1 MKQLFVTHI
10 AKTKKKEERQD
21 IFRCCERK
29 EEKIDINEN
38 CPLINIQENPT
49 NQTLSSSASSTT
61 NSSIDPQKISFN
73 ILTFDP
79 QISVNTNFSVNS
91 TNCSNNSNSKNLL
104 GKKTKIHF
112 DIVKNEETKGI
123 NSNNINI
130 FNISNSQSI
139 DGSIINKDIEK
150 NDSLEFSEE
159 KGDVN
164 DDYLNINRKEERN
177 EYLNTGR
184 WSYREHIKFIEAIAE
199 YGKNWKDVQKY
210 VGSRSSA
217 QARSHAQ
224 KFFLK
229 LKTIKNPKFDFDFS
243 SNNIK
248 SLLDIIEII
257 KKNKEYYIRGKEYI
271 INTLITLSES
281 ISCDNS
287 DLCKNIS
294 NLKKDLNED
303 NNNNNKKEILFNN
316 NKELK
321 FDIINFCNES
331 NNLKK
336 GKSKTKKSICSKD
349 KDKESNKNKNT
360 KNIKEIKET
369 INYNNN
375 DIKNDT
381 NNNIIINDDMINNSM
396 VNNNVSEDFV
406 NNIMNSNDLNKEK
419 KESENIKNINQIEDD
434 LKNDIKEE
442 QENYDNNFLFG
453 EIKKKKIIFD
463 DGIMYF
469 SDDSE
474 FFDMNNISL
483 KIKEYCFVKNFES
496 PCFLYNKY
504 FFS

>member
-10 AKTKKKEERQD
+10 SKTKKKEERHE
-21 IFRCCERK
+21 IFKCCERK
-29 EEKIDINEN
+29 EEKIDNNEN
-38 CPLINIQENPT
+38 CPLMNIQENPS
-49 NQTLSSSASSTT
+49 NQTLSSSSSSTT

-73 ILTFDP
+73 IFITEP
-79 QISVNTNFSVNS
+79 QITVNTNYSVNS
-91 TNCSNNSNSKNLL
+91 NSSNLKNLL
-104 GKKTKIHF
+104 GKKTKVHF
-112 DIVKNEETKGI
+112 DIIKNEDIKGI
-123 NSNNINI
+123 SSSSNNYN
-130 FNISNSQSI
+130 FNNLNLNLNISNSQSL
-139 DGSIINKDIEK
+139 DGSIINKEIDK
-150 NDSLEFSEE
+150 NDESLEFIEE
-159 KGDVN
+159 KGDIN
-164 DDYLNINRKEERN
+164 DNLSINRKEEKK

-184 WSYREHIKFIEAIAE
+184 WSYKEHIKFIEAIAE

-229 LKTIKNPKFDFDFS
+229 LKAIKNPKFDFDFS

-281 ISCDNS
+281 ISSENNND
-287 DLCKNIS
+287 DLCKTIYIKNS
-294 NLKKDLNED
+294 KKELNE
-303 NNNNNKKEILFNN
+303 NNELILNN

-321 FDIINFCNES
+321 FDIINIRNDNSKKVKFKNKKCLS
-331 NNLKK
+331 NKDKEKDKENKNI
-336 GKSKTKKSICSKD
+336 KSKTNDSIIGD
-349 KDKESNKNKNT
+349 DMNNDM
-360 KNIKEIKET
+360 
-369 INYNNN
+369 NNN
-375 DIKNDT
+375 SIV
-381 NNNIIINDDMINNSM
+381 NNNINDSNSLNYSTTNVSMNKEHKNLEKINDID
-396 VNNNVSEDFV
+396 
-406 NNIMNSNDLNKEK
+406 
-419 KESENIKNINQIEDD
+419 INQIEEDIVD
-434 LKNDIKEE
+434 NIKEE
-442 QENYDNNFLFG
+442 NEININDFFG

-483 KIKEYCFVKNFES
+483 KMKEYCFLQNFES
-496 PCFLYNKY
+496 PNFLYNKY

>member
-10 AKTKKKEERQD
+10 SKTKKKEERHE
-21 IFRCCERK
+21 IFKCCERK
-29 EEKIDINEN
+29 EEKIDNNEN
-38 CPLINIQENPT
+38 CPLMNIQENPS
-49 NQTLSSSASSTT
+49 NPTLSSSSSSTT

-73 ILTFDP
+73 IFITEP
-79 QISVNTNFSVNS
+79 QITVNTNYSVNS
-91 TNCSNNSNSKNLL
+91 NSSNLKNLL
-104 GKKTKIHF
+104 GKKTKVHF
-112 DIVKNEETKGI
+112 DIIKNEDIKGI
-123 NSNNINI
+123 SSSSNNYN
-130 FNISNSQSI
+130 FNNLNLNLNISNSQSL
-139 DGSIINKDIEK
+139 DGSIINKEIDK
-150 NDSLEFSEE
+150 NDESLEFIEE
-159 KGDVN
+159 KGDIN
-164 DDYLNINRKEERN
+164 DNLSINRKEEKK

-184 WSYREHIKFIEAIAE
+184 WSYKEHIKFIEAIAE

-229 LKTIKNPKFDFDFS
+229 LKAIKNPKFDFDFS

-281 ISCDNS
+281 ISSENNND
-287 DLCKNIS
+287 DLCKTIYIK
-294 NLKKDLNED
+294 NLKKELNE
-303 NNNNNKKEILFNN
+303 NNELILNN

-321 FDIINFCNES
+321 FDIINIHNDNS
-331 NNLKK
+331 KK
-336 GKSKTKKSICSKD
+336 VKFKNKKCLSIKD
-349 KDKESNKNKNT
+349 KDKEN
-360 KNIKEIKET
+360 KNIKSKTNDSI
-369 INYNNN
+369 IGDDMNNDMNNN
-375 DIKNDT
+375 SIV
-381 NNNIIINDDMINNSM
+381 NNNINDSNSLNYSTTNVSMNKEHKNLEKINDID
-396 VNNNVSEDFV
+396 
-406 NNIMNSNDLNKEK
+406 
-419 KESENIKNINQIEDD
+419 INQIEEDIVD
-434 LKNDIKEE
+434 NIKEE
-442 QENYDNNFLFG
+442 NEININDFFG

-483 KIKEYCFVKNFES
+483 KMKEYFFLQNFES
-496 PCFLYNKY
+496 PNFLYNKY